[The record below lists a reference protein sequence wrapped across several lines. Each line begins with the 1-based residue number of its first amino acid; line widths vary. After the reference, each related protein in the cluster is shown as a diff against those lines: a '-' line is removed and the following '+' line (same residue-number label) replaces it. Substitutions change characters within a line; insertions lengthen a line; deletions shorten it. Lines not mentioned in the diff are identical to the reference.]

1 MIRKFY
7 KKESLCCFLTAGE
20 TARLTKGCLK
30 MKTKIILALLLAIAS
45 AASITACGQ
54 DGGTKDTEAGDGT
67 TVSDSVSEEA
77 SDTGISD
84 GLPEKNYGGRT
95 FTVATDDYMVDDYMS
110 DGETGDIINDA
121 VYRRNTAIEDRFGI
135 KLEVISDS
143 YTGMSTKI
151 NQMIQSG
158 DDSFDLIAQHACTAG
173 TIAINGGFMN
183 WYDIPYVDLEKPWW
197 SKNANKEL
205 SYKNKAIYLAG
216 GDYALSLTSYMYAFF
231 FDKVAVED
239 YGMTP
244 EYLYGLVR
252 DGKWTLDTV
261 ADVTKDIY
269 KDLNGNDERDIED
282 FYGIVSS
289 TRSPLNTFMWSC
301 DNPIMKA
308 DSDGIPQL
316 VYYQDKTSA
325 IVEKVMGLFFDN
337 TGGYTDKNKYTL
349 GDDLFAV
356 GRAMMVPSTFS
367 GAMKNFRENKNPFG
381 VLPYPKYDEAQ
392 TNYYTMSDGSH
403 ALLSVPVT
411 VKDTEFTGIITEALC
426 AESWKNVVPKYY
438 ETVLKVK
445 LADDADTSEMID
457 IIGGGLVFDYG
468 YIYDNGIGFGFTLQ
482 NLADTRNRTDIA
494 SFYAKREK
502 KVLAA
507 NEEMFAKLD
516 ALIGD

>member
-1 MIRKFY
+1 
-7 KKESLCCFLTAGE
+7 
-20 TARLTKGCLK
+20 
-30 MKTKIILALLLAIAS
+30 MKTKRILALLLAIAS

-77 SDTGISD
+77 SDTEISD
-84 GLPEKNYGGRT
+84 GLPEKNYNGRT
-95 FTVATDDYMVDDYMS
+95 FTVATDDYMETDYVS
-110 DGETGDIINDA
+110 EGETGDIVNDA
-121 VYRRNTAIEDRFGI
+121 IYRRNSAVEDRFGVKI
-135 KLEVISDS
+135 EVVTDNYENMKSR
-143 YTGMSTKI
+143 I
-151 NQMIQSG
+151 NQMVQAG
-158 DDSFDLIAQHACTAG
+158 DDGFDLAAQHACTAG
-173 TIAINGGFMN
+173 TLAINGVLMN

-349 GDDLFAV
+349 GNDLFAV

-445 LADDADTSEMID
+445 LADDTDTSEMID

>member
-1 MIRKFY
+1 
-7 KKESLCCFLTAGE
+7 
-20 TARLTKGCLK
+20 
-30 MKTKIILALLLAIAS
+30 MKTKRILALLLAIAS

-67 TVSDSVSEEA
+67 TVSDSVSEEE
-77 SDTGISD
+77 SDTEISD

-95 FTVATDDYMVDDYMS
+95 FTVATNDYMVDDYMS

-349 GDDLFAV
+349 GDDLFSV

>member
-1 MIRKFY
+1 
-7 KKESLCCFLTAGE
+7 
-20 TARLTKGCLK
+20 
-30 MKTKIILALLLAIAS
+30 MKTKRILALLLAIAS
-45 AASITACGQ
+45 AASVTACGQ
-54 DGGTKDTEAGDGT
+54 DGGAKDTQTADGT
-67 TVSDSVSEEA
+67 TLDDTVSEEV
-77 SDTGISD
+77 SDTEISD
-84 GLPEKNYGGRT
+84 GLPNKNYNGRT
-95 FTVATDDYMVDDYMS
+95 FTVATDDYMVDDYIS
-110 DGETGDIINDA
+110 DGETGEIVNDA
-121 VYRRNTAIEDRFGI
+121 IYRRNSAIEERFGVKI
-135 KLEVISDS
+135 EVVSDNYENMKS
-143 YTGMSTKI
+143 RI
-151 NQMIQSG
+151 NQMVQAG
-158 DDSFDLIAQHACTAG
+158 DDGFDLAAQHACTAG
-173 TIAINGGFMN
+173 TLAINGVLMN

-349 GDDLFAV
+349 GNDLFAV

-502 KVLAA
+502 KVIAA

>member
-1 MIRKFY
+1 
-7 KKESLCCFLTAGE
+7 
-20 TARLTKGCLK
+20 
-30 MKTKIILALLLAIAS
+30 MKTKRILALLLAIAS

-95 FTVATDDYMVDDYMS
+95 FTVATDDYMVGDYMS

-158 DDSFDLIAQHACTAG
+158 DDSFDLIAQHACTVG

>member
-1 MIRKFY
+1 
-7 KKESLCCFLTAGE
+7 
-20 TARLTKGCLK
+20 
-30 MKTKIILALLLAIAS
+30 MKTKRILALLLAIAS
-45 AASITACGQ
+45 AASVTACGQ
-54 DGGTKDTEAGDGT
+54 DGGTKDTEAGGGT
-67 TVSDSVSEEA
+67 TVSDSVSEEV
-77 SDTGISD
+77 SDTEISD
-84 GLPEKNYGGRT
+84 GLPEKNYNGRT
-95 FTVATDDYMVDDYMS
+95 FTVATDDYMETDYVS
-110 DGETGDIINDA
+110 EGETGDIVNDA
-121 VYRRNTAIEDRFGI
+121 IYRRNSVVEDRFGVKI
-135 KLEVISDS
+135 EVVTDNYENMKSR
-143 YTGMSTKI
+143 I
-151 NQMIQSG
+151 NQMVQAG
-158 DDSFDLIAQHACTAG
+158 DDGFDLAAQHACTAG
-173 TIAINGGFMN
+173 TLAINGVLMN
-183 WYDIPYVDLEKPWW
+183 WYDVPYVDLDKPWW

-349 GDDLFAV
+349 GDDLFSV

-367 GAMKNFRENKNPFG
+367 GAMRDFRENKNPFG

>member
-1 MIRKFY
+1 
-7 KKESLCCFLTAGE
+7 
-20 TARLTKGCLK
+20 
-30 MKTKIILALLLAIAS
+30 MKTKRILALLLAIAS

-54 DGGTKDTEAGDGT
+54 DGGTKDTEAGYGT

-231 FDKVAVED
+231 FDKVTVED
-239 YGMTP
+239 DGMTP

-349 GDDLFAV
+349 GNDLFSV

>member
-1 MIRKFY
+1 
-7 KKESLCCFLTAGE
+7 
-20 TARLTKGCLK
+20 
-30 MKTKIILALLLAIAS
+30 MKTKRILALLLAIAS

-95 FTVATDDYMVDDYMS
+95 FTVATDDYMVGDYMS

>member
-1 MIRKFY
+1 
-7 KKESLCCFLTAGE
+7 
-20 TARLTKGCLK
+20 
-30 MKTKIILALLLAIAS
+30 MKTKRILALLLAIAS

-67 TVSDSVSEEA
+67 TVSDSVSEEE

-349 GDDLFAV
+349 GDDLFSV

-367 GAMKNFRENKNPFG
+367 GAMRDFRENKNPFG

>member
-1 MIRKFY
+1 
-7 KKESLCCFLTAGE
+7 
-20 TARLTKGCLK
+20 
-30 MKTKIILALLLAIAS
+30 MKTKRILALLLAIAS

-54 DGGTKDTEAGDGT
+54 YGGTKDTELGDGT
-67 TVSDSVSEEA
+67 TVSDSVSEEE

-84 GLPEKNYGGRT
+84 GLPEKNYNGRT
-95 FTVATDDYMVDDYMS
+95 FTVATDDYMETDYVS
-110 DGETGDIINDA
+110 EGETGDIVNDA
-121 VYRRNTAIEDRFGI
+121 IYRRNSAVEDRFGVKI
-135 KLEVISDS
+135 EVVTDNYENMKSR
-143 YTGMSTKI
+143 I
-151 NQMIQSG
+151 NQMVQAG
-158 DDSFDLIAQHACTAG
+158 DDGFDLAAQHACTAG
-173 TIAINGGFMN
+173 TLAINGVLMN

-231 FDKVAVED
+231 FDKVTVED

-349 GDDLFAV
+349 GNDLFSV

>member
-1 MIRKFY
+1 
-7 KKESLCCFLTAGE
+7 
-20 TARLTKGCLK
+20 
-30 MKTKIILALLLAIAS
+30 MKTKRILALLLAIAS

-54 DGGTKDTEAGDGT
+54 DGGAKDTEPGDGT
-67 TVSDSVSEEA
+67 TVSDSVSEEV
-77 SDTGISD
+77 SDTEISD

-95 FTVATDDYMVDDYMS
+95 FTVATDDYMVGDYMS

-445 LADDADTSEMID
+445 LADDTDTSEMID
-457 IIGGGLVFDYG
+457 IISGGLVFDYG
-468 YIYDNGIGFGFTLQ
+468 YIYDNGIGFGFSLQ

>member
-1 MIRKFY
+1 
-7 KKESLCCFLTAGE
+7 
-20 TARLTKGCLK
+20 

>member
-1 MIRKFY
+1 
-7 KKESLCCFLTAGE
+7 
-20 TARLTKGCLK
+20 
-30 MKTKIILALLLAIAS
+30 MKTKRILALLLAIAS

-67 TVSDSVSEEA
+67 TVSDSVSEEV

-95 FTVATDDYMVDDYMS
+95 FTVATDDYMLDDYMS

-349 GDDLFAV
+349 GDDLFSV

>member
-1 MIRKFY
+1 
-7 KKESLCCFLTAGE
+7 
-20 TARLTKGCLK
+20 
-30 MKTKIILALLLAIAS
+30 MKTKRILALLLAIAS

-67 TVSDSVSEEA
+67 TASDSVSEEA
-77 SDTGISD
+77 SDTEISD
-84 GLPEKNYGGRT
+84 GLPEKNYNGRT
-95 FTVATDDYMVDDYMS
+95 FTVATDDYMETDYVS
-110 DGETGDIINDA
+110 EGETGDIVNDA
-121 VYRRNTAIEDRFGI
+121 IYRRNSAVEDRFGVKI
-135 KLEVISDS
+135 EVVTDNYENMKSR
-143 YTGMSTKI
+143 I
-151 NQMIQSG
+151 NQMVQAG
-158 DDSFDLIAQHACTAG
+158 DDGFDLAAQHACTAG
-173 TIAINGGFMN
+173 TLAINGVLMN
-183 WYDIPYVDLEKPWW
+183 WYDVPYVDLDKPWW
-197 SKNANKEL
+197 SQNANREL

-349 GDDLFAV
+349 GNDLFAV

-411 VKDTEFTGIITEALC
+411 VKDAEFTGIITEALC

>member
-1 MIRKFY
+1 
-7 KKESLCCFLTAGE
+7 
-20 TARLTKGCLK
+20 
-30 MKTKIILALLLAIAS
+30 MKTKRILALLLAIAS

-95 FTVATDDYMVDDYMS
+95 FTVATDDYMVGDYMS

-349 GDDLFAV
+349 GNDLFSV

-367 GAMKNFRENKNPFG
+367 GAMRDFRENKNPFG

-411 VKDTEFTGIITEALC
+411 VK
-426 AESWKNVVPKYY
+426 
-438 ETVLKVK
+438 
-445 LADDADTSEMID
+445 
-457 IIGGGLVFDYG
+457 VFPFFRLP
-468 YIYDNGIGFGFTLQ
+468 IF
-482 NLADTRNRTDIA
+482 
-494 SFYAKREK
+494 E
-502 KVLAA
+502 
-507 NEEMFAKLD
+507 
-516 ALIGD
+516 

>member
-1 MIRKFY
+1 
-7 KKESLCCFLTAGE
+7 
-20 TARLTKGCLK
+20 
-30 MKTKIILALLLAIAS
+30 
-45 AASITACGQ
+45 
-54 DGGTKDTEAGDGT
+54 
-67 TVSDSVSEEA
+67 
-77 SDTGISD
+77 
-84 GLPEKNYGGRT
+84 
-95 FTVATDDYMVDDYMS
+95 
-110 DGETGDIINDA
+110 
-121 VYRRNTAIEDRFGI
+121 
-135 KLEVISDS
+135 
-143 YTGMSTKI
+143 
-151 NQMIQSG
+151 
-158 DDSFDLIAQHACTAG
+158 
-173 TIAINGGFMN
+173 
-183 WYDIPYVDLEKPWW
+183 
-197 SKNANKEL
+197 
-205 SYKNKAIYLAG
+205 
-216 GDYALSLTSYMYAFF
+216 
-231 FDKVAVED
+231 
-239 YGMTP
+239 
-244 EYLYGLVR
+244 
-252 DGKWTLDTV
+252 
-261 ADVTKDIY
+261 
-269 KDLNGNDERDIED
+269 
-282 FYGIVSS
+282 
-289 TRSPLNTFMWSC
+289 
-301 DNPIMKA
+301 MKA

-349 GDDLFAV
+349 GDDLFSV

-367 GAMKNFRENKNPFG
+367 GAMRDFRENKNPFG

>member
-1 MIRKFY
+1 
-7 KKESLCCFLTAGE
+7 
-20 TARLTKGCLK
+20 
-30 MKTKIILALLLAIAS
+30 MKTKRILALLLAIAS

-54 DGGTKDTEAGDGT
+54 DGGTKDTEAGYGT
-67 TVSDSVSEEA
+67 TVRDSVSEEA

-231 FDKVAVED
+231 FDKVTVED
-239 YGMTP
+239 DGMTP

-349 GDDLFAV
+349 GNDLFSV

>member
-1 MIRKFY
+1 
-7 KKESLCCFLTAGE
+7 
-20 TARLTKGCLK
+20 
-30 MKTKIILALLLAIAS
+30 MKTKRIFALLLAIAS

-95 FTVATDDYMVDDYMS
+95 FTVATDDYMVGDYMS

-216 GDYALSLTSYMYAFF
+216 GDYALSLMSYMYAFF

-308 DSDGIPQL
+308 DSNGIPQL

-349 GDDLFAV
+349 GDDLFSV

-367 GAMKNFRENKNPFG
+367 GAMRDFRENKNPFG